1 MNTSTARMELSI
13 KTVAINNGLHAKE
26 DENAGKASKEM
37 KIAHRS
43 GKGKEDMEKNFR
55 SVRSKMAGLL
65 HIGII
70 MEIFLGN

>member
-1 MNTSTARMELSI
+1 MELSI

-43 GKGKEDMEKNFR
+43 GKGKEGMEKNFR
-55 SVRSKMAGLL
+55 SVRSKDGWPFTYW
-65 HIGII
+65 HHYGN
-70 MEIFLGN
+70 FLRKLI